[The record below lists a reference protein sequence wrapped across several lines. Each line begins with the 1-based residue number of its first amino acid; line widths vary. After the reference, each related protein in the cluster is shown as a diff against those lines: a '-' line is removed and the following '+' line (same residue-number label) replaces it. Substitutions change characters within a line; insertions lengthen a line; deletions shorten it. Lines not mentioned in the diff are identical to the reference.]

1 MAKKKTPMAARG
13 PSIPLSAV
21 VYCEGGVW
29 LAHCLE
35 LDIVADADSPTK
47 AMEDVM
53 ELSMLQVTVAAKE
66 GELDSVFR
74 PAPPEIW
81 KMFWMGTERTSPR
94 KPEKPVNR
102 FEMRELEL
110 V

>member
-1 MAKKKTPMAARG
+1 MAKKKTATLRRG

-21 VYCEGGVW
+21 VYCEGGTW

-35 LDIVADADSPTK
+35 LDIVADADSPEK
-47 AMEDVM
+47 AMVDVM
-53 ELSMLQVTVAAKE
+53 ELATLQVTVAATE

-81 KMFWMGTERTSPR
+81 KMFWMGAERTSPR
-94 KPEKPVNR
+94 KPEKPVDR

>member
-1 MAKKKTPMAARG
+1 MVGHQPNTLGNGAEPQQ
-13 PSIPLSAV
+13 
-21 VYCEGGVW
+21 
-29 LAHCLE
+29 

-53 ELSMLQVTVAAKE
+53 ALSTLQVTVAAKE

-81 KMFWMGTERTSPR
+81 KMFWMGTARTSPR
-94 KPEKPVNR
+94 NPEMPVNR